1 MPYTFPDSDSVVETR
16 RKLRNTLGRIKTTNS
31 LGVTVNTGPELQQ
44 HIEAMIEAKINAMVL
59 EP

>member
-1 MPYTFPDSDSVVETR
+1 MPYTFPDNDSILETR
-16 RKLRNTLGRIKTTNS
+16 RRLRNTLGRIKTPNS

-44 HIEAMIEAKINAMVL
+44 QIEAMIEAKINAMVL